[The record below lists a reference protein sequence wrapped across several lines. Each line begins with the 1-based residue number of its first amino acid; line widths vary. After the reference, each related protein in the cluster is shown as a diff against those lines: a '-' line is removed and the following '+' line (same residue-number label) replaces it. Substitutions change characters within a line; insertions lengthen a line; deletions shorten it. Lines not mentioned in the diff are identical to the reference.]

1 MGYGLVVFD
10 PDEATA
16 NTGSEFLAWY
26 DAHVRTGQGIFEGVA
41 EWGVVGTINGWGETD
56 DLPMTAEDVGLF
68 KSEAIELK
76 AGDEIKVRLNAD
88 WAVNYGADGPDGAN
102 VKVEEAGTYIVVFD
116 LVAGT
121 VTLEKA

>member
-1 MGYGLVVFD
+1 MVFE
-10 PDEATA
+10 PAT
-16 NTGSEFLAWY
+16 GKIDLLKDGE
-26 DAHVRTGQGIFEGVA
+26 DALINIFEGVA